1 MNSEFT
7 YIPILKWHRKEKY
20 ILGRSSTSYN
30 RKNFVQDRD
39 TIWSEKTE
47 LKGTMYFV
55 GEDFPYEVEQNRR
68 LLLPVFLYPRT
79 TRRNDEV
86 FVFHAASSPFSNSY
100 PCVFEGNG
108 VVFNNVKQYVNYH
121 KAVVA
126 KGDVTATRNL
136 GLKMLPNRGELGK
149 PFQIFPN
156 GAVYRK
162 KRWNRETNSNFLKI
176 ADYLNHYWMVT
187 TQSMRR
193 SYAFL
198 SKGIVIVIGSI
209 KIQRSR
215 SVKYIG
221 LHIDEMLNWNLHISH
236 LKDSLVKYH
245 LHEASLH
252 GRCASHRFCRINL
265 PYMCT

>member
-1 MNSEFT
+1 M
-7 YIPILKWHRKEKY
+7 
-20 ILGRSSTSYN
+20 
-30 RKNFVQDRD
+30 
-39 TIWSEKTE
+39 
-47 LKGTMYFV
+47 
-55 GEDFPYEVEQNRR
+55 GEDFPHDVEQNRR
-68 LLLPVFLYPRT
+68 LLLPVFLYPRKSEVWIDTFSLKGDRLVVNDTTYVVETIDKLPAELNPTEWT

-86 FVFHAASSPFSNSY
+86 FVFHAAVSPFSNSY
-100 PCVFEGNG
+100 PCVFKGNG
-108 VVFNNVKQYVNYH
+108 VVFNNVEQYVKYH
-121 KAVVA
+121 KAVAA

-136 GLKMLPNRGELGK
+136 GLKNVTEQRRIGKAIPN
-149 PFQIFPN
+149 FPN

-187 TQSMRR
+187 TQSMGR
-193 SYAFL
+193 SYALL
-198 SKGIVIVIGSI
+198 SMGIVIVIGSI

-236 LKDSLVKYH
+236 LKDSLVKCH

-252 GRCASHRFCRINL
+252 GRCTSHRFCRINL
-265 PYMCT
+265 PYMCTWSF